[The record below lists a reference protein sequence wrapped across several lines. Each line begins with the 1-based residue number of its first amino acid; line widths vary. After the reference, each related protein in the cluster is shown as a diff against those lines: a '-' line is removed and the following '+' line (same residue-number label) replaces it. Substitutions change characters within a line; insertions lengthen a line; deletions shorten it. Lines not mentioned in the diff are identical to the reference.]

1 MMPPKMPPKHETKQ
15 PTLVAASVAAEIW
28 HNPRCITS
36 KKTLDLLRQQGVE
49 PKIVLYLETP
59 PNKTRLKEVLKLAGL
74 KAPQLLRKK
83 EADAKALLARTLS
96 DEDALEAMLNNP
108 ILIER
113 PMVIVGTRAALGRP
127 PESVLDLLR

>member
-1 MMPPKMPPKHETKQ
+1 MMPPKMPPKNQTK
-15 PTLVAASVAAEIW
+15 VAAEIW

-83 EADAKALLARTLS
+83 EADAKALLARATLS